1 MVENYFNTIAR
12 DIFSYVS
19 ETILMYLT
27 ITMPNTSKID
37 TSMFNN
43 FFKLC
48 FVLQEKQGHSVFTD
62 FTKKKKKE
70 VN

>member
-1 MVENYFNTIAR
+1 M
-12 DIFSYVS
+12 IFFPYVS

-62 FTKKKKKE
+62 FTKKK
-70 VN
+70 